1 MFKVIKRG
9 EMSSVSRVGVQI
21 AGVVLALV
29 AAAVFLLFVGLN
41 PLEVYAEMIKGS
53 YATPYRIRQ
62 TIIMAVPLIIISL
75 GIAVAFRMKFWNIGA
90 EGQVLMGGFMGAY
103 FAYHFAQWPKPALLL
118 VMLAAG
124 LIGGGLWALI
134 PGILKARF
142 NCSESITTLMLNY
155 VALGWVKYLQYGPW
169 KDPKAMGMPKMPLFE
184 SNAVLPNVFGV
195 HIGWII
201 ALVLVIAVYIF
212 MNYSKK
218 GFEIAILGESEDT
231 ARYAGVNIRRTM
243 LLAVFLSGALS
254 GLAGVIQASAVNTQ
268 LSVGLANGI
277 GYTAIITA
285 WLSGLSA
292 PVIVLVCVLFAT
304 LTQGGSYIQ
313 TVFGIPAA
321 AAQILQAL
329 ILFFVLGSNFFTRYK
344 IVRKAAVK
352 KEEVA

>member
-1 MFKVIKRG
+1 MYKVIKRG
-9 EMSSVSRVGVQI
+9 EMSSAARIGVQI

-41 PLEVYAEMIKGS
+41 PLEVYAEMLKGS
-53 YATPYRIRQ
+53 YATPYRVRQ

-75 GIAVAFRMKFWNIGA
+75 GIAIAFRMKFWNIGA
-90 EGQVLMGGFMGAY
+90 EGQVLMGGFLGAY
-103 FAYHFAQWPKPALLL
+103 FAYNFADLPKPLLL
-118 VMLAAG
+118 TVMLIAG
-124 LIGGGLWALI
+124 ILGGGLWALI

-142 NCSESITTLMLNY
+142 NTSESITTLMLNY
-155 VALGWVKYLQYGPW
+155 VALGWIQYLQYGPW
-169 KDPKAMGMPKMPLFE
+169 KDPKAMGMPKMPLFAD
-184 SNAVLPNVFGV
+184 NAVLPDVFGV

-201 ALVLVIAVYIF
+201 ALVLVVLVYLF

-218 GFEIAILGESEDT
+218 GFELAILGESENT

-254 GLAGVIQASAVNTQ
+254 GLAGIIQASAVNTQ
-268 LSVGLANGI
+268 LSVGLAGGI

-292 PVIVLVCVLFAT
+292 PVIVLVCLLFAT

-344 IVRKAAVK
+344 IIRKTSK